1 MNAETSASDTLP
13 PPAAPVFR
21 ATVHGM
27 AFAGRTRH
35 LRRVGAGEPLVL
47 VPDPPGGRV
56 DQVWVHLR
64 EGDPLGHLPDEI
76 GRWLAPWMRRGGP
89 ATVRAVRVGD
99 ASVPTWKRLLV
110 EVVCEEERPADA

>member
-1 MNAETSASDTLP
+1 MDPDTAAYDTLP

-27 AFAGRTRH
+27 AFADRTRH
-35 LRRVGAGEPLVL
+35 LGRVGSGEPLVL
-47 VPDPPGGRV
+47 IPDPPGGRV

-76 GRWLAPWMRRGGP
+76 GRWLAPWMRRGGS
-89 ATVRAVRVGD
+89 ARVHAVRVGD
-99 ASVPTWKRLLV
+99 ASVPSWKRLLV
-110 EVVCEEERPADA
+110 EVRCGEGARPRS